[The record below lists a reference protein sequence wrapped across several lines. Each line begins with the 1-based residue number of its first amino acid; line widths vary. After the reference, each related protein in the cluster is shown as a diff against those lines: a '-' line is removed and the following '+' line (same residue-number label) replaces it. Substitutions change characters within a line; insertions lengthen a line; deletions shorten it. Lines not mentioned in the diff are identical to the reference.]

1 MRVPPFERY
10 RRLSASLGIFM
21 LGALIGAALFS
32 GIYAAKF
39 EALVN
44 QNVEL
49 EEQLG
54 LYEQEIRKLTHYKN
68 RHSVIQSVVLH
79 IEKSRSDSGREP
91 PLDAV
96 TEALLKKQ
104 LKDDLSVFEGR
115 SIYDID
121 SEARLARLLLDRK
134 VYRGK
139 DEIEYVVEIRTML
152 VVDNTLRVWV
162 SAIPRSPS

>member
-1 MRVPPFERY
+1 MRVPPFDRF
-10 RRLSASLGIFM
+10 RRLSAALGVFV
-21 LGALIGAALFS
+21 LGAFVGTALFS

-54 LYEQEIRKLTHYKN
+54 LYEAEIRKLTQYKN
-68 RHSVIQSVVLH
+68 KHSVIQSVVLH
-79 IEKSRSDSGREP
+79 IEDNRSDNGREP
-91 PLDAV
+91 PIDAI

-104 LKDDLSVFEGR
+104 LKEDLSVFEGR

-139 DEIEYVVEIRTML
+139 DEVEYVIEIRTML

-162 SAIPRSPS
+162 SARVRSPS

>member
-1 MRVPPFERY
+1 MRVPPFERF
-10 RRLSASLGIFM
+10 RRLSSSLGILV
-21 LGALIGAALFS
+21 LGAFVGAALFS
-32 GIYAAKF
+32 GIYEAKF

-44 QNVEL
+44 QIVEL

-54 LYEQEIRKLTHYKN
+54 LYEAEIRKLTHYKN

-79 IEKSRSDSGREP
+79 IEENRSANGREL

-96 TEALLKKQ
+96 TEALVKKQ
-104 LKDDLSVFEGR
+104 LKVDLSVFEGR

-162 SAIPRSPS
+162 SASVRSPS